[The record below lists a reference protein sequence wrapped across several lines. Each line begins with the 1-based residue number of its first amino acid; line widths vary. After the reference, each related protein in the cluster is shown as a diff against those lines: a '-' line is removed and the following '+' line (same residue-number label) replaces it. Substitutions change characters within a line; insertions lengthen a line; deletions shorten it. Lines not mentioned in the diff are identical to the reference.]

1 MTDPYTLVLEFTRA
15 KDAGAGTAEMA
26 MVLGELR
33 ALFQGAEHKVGEL
46 LERLARRPDGER

>member
-1 MTDPYTLVLEFTRA
+1 MTDPYTLVLDFTRA